1 MSNQTELLQQQEAKM
16 AESQSRIMVLD
27 DQLQQQK
34 DDAEKM
40 FVSSLCVYNSVI
52 VCIVGE

>member
-1 MSNQTELLQQQEAKM
+1 MNVLTNTLQTQKSQKQEAKM
-16 AESQSRIMVLD
+16 AESQSRIMVVD

-40 FVSSLCVYNSVI
+40 FVSSLCV
-52 VCIVGE
+52 